1 MNDSKRSVTDL
12 KTDNLDEA
20 LTSIGILDLI
30 FVVPFFVLFSYL
42 PSEHGWQWIVNIIIV
57 ILCALGAAY
66 LFHTLKAQFKSK
78 RH

>member
-1 MNDSKRSVTDL
+1 MTAL

-20 LTSIGILDLI
+20 LNGIGLLDLI
-30 FVVPFFVLFSYL
+30 FVVRFFVLFSYL

-66 LFHTLKAQFKSK
+66 LFHTIKAQFKSK